1 MYIYNNVVNE
11 KMKVSQDTLYKY
23 LTEHD
28 VIFSRLA
35 EMMDMSPDTVSA
47 CFIHSANR
55 HGTPRCFTVENIQKL
70 NNALLMF
77 AHKLRSCLLRFGTE
91 QVYTNKHGRTYDPGM
106 IEPINRLGDYL
117 NTTALFGRMLGWSK
131 GKKRNVFSAP
141 TSKNYGNI
149 SQDDVDVLNVEI
161 MSVAGF
167 LENVEVVPDENA
179 FDGNSNSSKE

>member
-1 MYIYNNVVNE
+1 MVNE

-28 VIFSRLA
+28 VILTRLS
-35 EMMDMSPDTVSA
+35 EMMGMSDS
-47 CFIHSANR
+47 FIIANFRRRPNR
-55 HGTPRCFTVENIQKL
+55 HGKPRFFTAENIQKL
-70 NNALLMF
+70 NKALAEF
-77 AHKLRSCLLRFGTE
+77 SDKLRHCLLHFGTDKM
-91 QVYTNKHGRTYDPGM
+91 YTNKHGRTYDPGM
-106 IEPINRLGDYL
+106 IDPIKRLGFYV

-131 GKKRNVFSAP
+131 GKKRMVFGSPA
-141 TSKNYGNI
+141 SKNYGNI

-179 FDGNSNSSKE
+179 FDGHSASSKE